1 MTQTFVLT
9 DDEVH
14 LIRKALIDAYHS
26 TTYLVDE
33 KDTIVDLL
41 NDLPDFD

>member
-9 DDEVH
+9 EDEVH

-26 TTYLVDE
+26 TVYLVDE
-33 KDTIVDLL
+33 KDAIVALL
-41 NDLPDFD
+41 NDFTDID

>member
-9 DDEVH
+9 EDEVH

-26 TTYLVDE
+26 TAYLVDE
-33 KDTIVDLL
+33 KDAIVDLL
-41 NDLPDFD
+41 NDFTDFD